1 MVTAS
6 RRHLTERYAAG
17 VDRLLWDT
25 EKRLVPDLDAIRSVV
40 DAASAG
46 HAEALDIGAGLVL
59 LQAARLEVDRL
70 EYDVFE
76 GAHAMGMGEEAIAA
90 VLDLPDAATAAKRR
104 RWLKVRRAL
113 PYADIGAPGPGGS
126 AEAANRAGRR
136 ASQAANR
143 AAEAAQRRE
152 QLSQRDHA
160 ADSSRQHAER
170 AAANAG
176 EARVLAG
183 EAIERVA
190 LGLLRA
196 AAGLDRCAAGCEELA
211 SAGTVRR
218 PELRG
223 KADEYHQAAVKY
235 REMAAEY
242 RADGQDAEGARATQ
256 QGGTAEKR
264 VGGGTHTVLP
274 RPA

>member
-25 EKRLVPDLDAIRSVV
+25 EKRLVPDLDAIRSVI

-76 GAHAMGMGEEAIAA
+76 GAHALGMSEEAIAA
-90 VLDLPDAATAAKRR
+90 VLDLPDAGTAAKRR
-104 RWLKVRRAL
+104 RWLKARRTL
-113 PYADIGAPGPGGS
+113 PYADIGTPGRPGPGGS
-126 AEAANRAGRR
+126 VEAANRAGRR
-136 ASQAANR
+136 ASQAAHR
-143 AAEAAQRRE
+143 AAEAAERRE
-152 QLSQRDHA
+152 QLSQPGRE
-160 ADSSRQHAER
+160 ADSSRRHAER

-183 EAIERVA
+183 EAAERVA

-211 SAGTVRR
+211 SADPVHR
-218 PELRG
+218 PELRR
-223 KADEYHQAAVKY
+223 KADEYHQAAVEY
-235 REMAAEY
+235 REMAAGY
-242 RADGQDAEGARATQ
+242 RAGGQDSD
-256 QGGTAEKR
+256 
-264 VGGGTHTVLP
+264 
-274 RPA
+274 

>member
-46 HAEALDIGAGLVL
+46 QAEALDIGAGLVL

-113 PYADIGAPGPGGS
+113 PYADTGAPRGPGGS
-126 AEAANRAGRR
+126 ARPRP
-136 ASQAANR
+136 
-143 AAEAAQRRE
+143 
-152 QLSQRDHA
+152 
-160 ADSSRQHAER
+160 HAER
-170 AAANAG
+170 AAASAG

-183 EAIERVA
+183 EAAERVP

-196 AAGLDRCAAGCEELA
+196 AAGLDRCAAGYEELA
-211 SAGTVRR
+211 SADTVRR
-218 PELRG
+218 PELRA
-223 KADEYHQAAVKY
+223 KADEYHRAAVRY

-242 RADGQDAEGARATQ
+242 RAHGQAA
-256 QGGTAEKR
+256 
-264 VGGGTHTVLP
+264 V
-274 RPA
+274 

>member
-1 MVTAS
+1 MVMAS

-70 EYDVFE
+70 EYDLFE

-104 RWLKVRRAL
+104 RWLKARRAL
-113 PYADIGAPGPGGS
+113 PYANIGAPRGPGGS

-152 QLSQRDHA
+152 QLSQPDRG
-160 ADSSRQHAER
+160 ADGSRQHAER

-183 EAIERVA
+183 EAAERVA

-211 SAGTVRR
+211 SADTVHR
-218 PELRG
+218 PELRL

-235 REMAAEY
+235 RQMAAEY
-242 RADGQDAEGARATQ
+242 RADGQDA
-256 QGGTAEKR
+256 
-264 VGGGTHTVLP
+264 V
-274 RPA
+274 